1 MTPAKRTTLEVLM
14 KTTTL
19 TPEGKTRSAEEEDR
33 ERIQRL
39 AYHLYEQRGKVD
51 GSDLDDWLR
60 AESELT
66 VKKPVTTWST

>member
-1 MTPAKRTTLEVLM
+1 MKRDIPAKLTEVLM

-33 ERIQRL
+33 ERIQLL

-51 GSDLDDWLR
+51 GSDLEDWLL

-66 VKKPVTTWST
+66 KKG

>member
-1 MTPAKRTTLEVLM
+1 MTPVHTLEVLM

-33 ERIQRL
+33 ERIERL

-66 VKKPVTTWST
+66 VKKPITPWST

>member
-1 MTPAKRTTLEVLM
+1 MTPVHTLEALM

-33 ERIQRL
+33 ERIERL
-39 AYHLYEQRGKVD
+39 AYHLYEQRGKID

-66 VKKPVTTWST
+66 VKKPIGTWSI

>member
-1 MTPAKRTTLEVLM
+1 LRVLSNHA
-14 KTTTL
+14 
-19 TPEGKTRSAEEEDR
+19 RSAEEEDR

-66 VKKPVTTWST
+66 VMKAITT

>member
-1 MTPAKRTTLEVLM
+1 M

-51 GSDLDDWLR
+51 GSDLEDWLL

-66 VKKPVTTWST
+66 KKG